1 MIDRRQALMGMGA
14 LALAT
19 TMPGRPRAQAFDG
32 AARIREIAQ
41 GLIAERRTPG
51 LQIAVRR
58 GTEVIFEEAF
68 GSANLETGTALT
80 PVSPMRIGSVTKQFT
95 GAALLS
101 MESDGLLSL
110 SDPLA
115 KFFPDFPRAADI
127 TLDRMLTHTSGLGNY
142 TDRASMADFIQ
153 DARRDRDTTALLQA
167 MRETETLQVFEPGTG
182 WAYSNTAYVLLGLV
196 IEQAAGTSWGEVM
209 RTRLL
214 DPAGLTLTG
223 VDDTGEVQPG
233 RASGYT
239 NDAQAE
245 SGFDNASYIA
255 MSYPGA
261 AGAMQSTAGEMV
273 RWHQALLGGR
283 VLAPAALERMLT
295 PATLN
300 DGSLPTDNGQ
310 PVRYGA
316 GVSVGP
322 IAGREAMSHG
332 GGIFGFQSD
341 LTTFRDADVSI
352 GFIANTDSGDLG
364 AGRRAIRDAALDAL
378 A

>member
-19 TMPGRPRAQAFDG
+19 PPGWARAQAFQG
-32 AARIREIAQ
+32 AVQLREIAQ

-51 LQIAVRR
+51 LQVAVRR
-58 GTEVIFEEAF
+58 GPEVIFDEAF
-68 GSANLETGTALT
+68 GSANLETRTGLT

-101 MESDGLLSL
+101 MESDGLLRL
-110 SDPLA
+110 SDPLS

-142 TDRASMADFIQ
+142 TNRVNRADFIQ
-153 DARRDRDTTALLQA
+153 DARRDRDAAALLQA

-196 IEQAAGTSWGEVM
+196 IEQVAGTPWAAVM
-209 RTRLL
+209 RARLF
-214 DPAGLTLTG
+214 DPTGLTMTG
-223 VDDTGEVQPG
+223 MDDTAEVQPN

-239 NDAQAE
+239 NDPGSE
-245 SGFDNASYIA
+245 SGFKNASYIA

-261 AGAMQSTAGEMV
+261 AGALRSTARDLV
-273 RWHQALLGGR
+273 LWHQALLGGQ

-300 DGSLPTDNGQ
+300 DGTLPTVNGQ
-310 PVRYGA
+310 PRQYGY
-316 GVSVGP
+316 GVSVGT
-322 IAGREAMSHG
+322 IDDRSAVSHG
-332 GGIFGFQSD
+332 GGIFGFSSD
-341 LTTFRDADVSI
+341 LTTLRQADVSI
-352 GFIANTDSGDLG
+352 AIIANTDSGDLE
-364 AGRRAIRDAALDAL
+364 AGRRAMRNVVLGGAI
-378 A
+378 